1 MADRFKITAAVLI
14 LLAGI
19 AGFYYYGDQP
29 AYLRVLMV
37 LAAALVAMAVGYQ
50 TEPGR
55 KLWEFVKGARAEM
68 RKVVWPSNKETVQ
81 VTLIVFAMVFA
92 IALFLWA
99 VDWGLLQG
107 MQALTGRRA

>member
-1 MADRFKITAAVLI
+1 MADKIKLTAGVLI

-19 AGFYYYGDQP
+19 VGFYYYGDQP

-37 LAAALVAMAVGYQ
+37 LAAALAGAAVAYQ

-55 KLWEFVKGARAEM
+55 RLWEFVKGARSEM

-81 VTLIVFAMVFA
+81 VTLVVFAMVFA
-92 IALFLWA
+92 IALFLWI
-99 VDWGLLQG
+99 VDWGLLQA